1 MLTSDLPN
9 YNTNFSHGSYFFASL
24 LSDESQPESFQLVI
38 FYDGLKNILQQHLLL
53 EEGQSDISVA
63 KQPLWL
69 LFCCAGPLT
78 RFSDKVAS
86 VRFDS
91 SAMLETCRN
100 QRRECVLLM
109 CLCKLYAKRHILIWS
124 YGWECKCRN
133 GKWLKVSVYNDA
145 WYSLFSCIILKK
157 IHQICTLWGEPSR
170 SAVRTAAVTSRKSP
184 WRELT

>member
-1 MLTSDLPN
+1 MSKGSDVDLWPPKLQYKFLTRLIFFC
-9 YNTNFSHGSYFFASL
+9 FSVEWREPAR
-24 LSDESQPESFQLVI
+24 VI
-38 FYDGLKNILQQHLLL
+38 STFYDGLKNILQQHLLL
-53 EEGQSDISVA
+53 EEGQSEISVA

-86 VRFDS
+86 VQFDS

-124 YGWECKCRN
+124 YRWECKCRN

-145 WYSLFSCIILKK
+145 WYSLFSCIISKK
-157 IHQICTLWGEPSR
+157 STRFARCE
-170 SAVRTAAVTSRKSP
+170 ASP
-184 WRELT
+184 HGQQSELQQ